1 MSEGGEEWLVCFL
14 DKITTISRLRR
25 TRVHS
30 TTRKRHLSER
40 ESNARGVRPPTKG
53 EMTREENGEN
63 PSRIYRVPLCGDRFV
78 AMKEKRKTALIIHR
92 RRATADAFSTL
103 YSFKRRRRRSSDSSS
118 RRYSTGKHWARGSA
132 RCSAPPLC
140 CPDLTQKQAPCR
152 ARFSPNPRP
161 TLCNSNWDLIA
172 APLTPFIPRTDP
184 AGRGREGRE
193 GHPRGAARKGT
204 RRRRRRREGQ
214 GSC

>member
-1 MSEGGEEWLVCFL
+1 
-14 DKITTISRLRR
+14 
-25 TRVHS
+25 
-30 TTRKRHLSER
+30 
-40 ESNARGVRPPTKG
+40 
-53 EMTREENGEN
+53 
-63 PSRIYRVPLCGDRFV
+63 
-78 AMKEKRKTALIIHR
+78 MKEKRKTALIIHR

-184 AGRGREGRE
+184 GEGGKGGKDTPAERLEKERAAAAAEEKGRARAEPDPPKSQPPPLFFSLFRE
-193 GHPRGAARKGT
+193 KG
-204 RRRRRRREGQ
+204 EFHNFGN
-214 GSC
+214 SS